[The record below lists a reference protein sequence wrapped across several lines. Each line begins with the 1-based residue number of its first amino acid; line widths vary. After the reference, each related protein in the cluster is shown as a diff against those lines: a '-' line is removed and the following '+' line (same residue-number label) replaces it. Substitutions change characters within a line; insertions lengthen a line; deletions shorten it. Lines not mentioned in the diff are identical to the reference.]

1 MKLLGATCDWASFSS
16 RVGEREGVPILL
28 VDLWYR
34 NHDKV
39 WLYVRNLACRILAIR
54 EEDLSPWH
62 LQIKNKIRA
71 LDHFTMRPTLH
82 TFPSSSSVHIKVKIQ
97 GECNLIISH

>member
-28 VDLWYR
+28 VDFWYR

-54 EEDLSPWH
+54 EEDLSPQL
-62 LQIKNKIRA
+62 LQIKNKISA

-82 TFPSSSSVHIKVKIQ
+82 TFPSSSSVHIKVKIL

>member
-1 MKLLGATCDWASFSS
+1 MIGPASHQ
-16 RVGEREGVPILL
+16 GWERGIEGVPILL

-62 LQIKNKIRA
+62 LQVKNKIRA

-82 TFPSSSSVHIKVKIQ
+82 TFPSSSSVHIKVKIH